1 MTLKDLE
8 YFVAIAKEKSITRA
22 AANLFVAQP
31 ALSQCIQKLEK
42 ELGIAL
48 FLRSSSGVLLTS
60 EGRCFL
66 EFAQGVLQE
75 RADLNRK
82 IQDVEN
88 AENGEIRLGF
98 TGTQATYVLP
108 YILPDF
114 QNKHP
119 SVRITLVEATSD
131 EIEQKLTHK
140 EVDIGILHLPVLRD
154 ELDYFEI
161 NADNMV
167 VIPREMSNYQD
178 YVYYKDG
185 SENPY
190 INLEFLREEPL
201 VLTQP
206 WQRSRMVT
214 DQILTNAGIQPK
226 IQQISRNL
234 STLDALAQVN
244 FGTVIMPEKQLSRGL
259 QGRKRFRIE
268 ENIAVSYAFVVAT
281 LKNAYLPIA
290 VRNMRQ
296 KFMDKRYTF

>member
-8 YFVAIAKEKSITRA
+8 YFAAIAKEKSITRTA
-22 AANLFVAQP
+22 AKLFVAQP

-48 FLRSSSGVLLTS
+48 FVRSSSGVLLTS
-60 EGRCFL
+60 EGQCFL
-66 EFAQGVLQE
+66 EFAQSVLQE
-75 RADLNRK
+75 RSDLNRK

-114 QNKHP
+114 QMNHP
-119 SVRITLVEATSD
+119 GVRITLVEATSD
-131 EIEQKLTHK
+131 EIEQKLTHR

-234 STLDALAQVN
+234 STLDALAQVD

-296 KFMDKRYTF
+296 EFMDKRYTF

>member
-48 FLRSSSGVLLTS
+48 FVRSSSGVLLTS
-60 EGRCFL
+60 EGQCFL

-75 RADLNRK
+75 RSDLNRK

-108 YILPDF
+108 YILPNF
-114 QNKHP
+114 QMKHP
-119 SVRITLVEATSD
+119 GVRITLVEATSD
-131 EIEQKLTHK
+131 EIEQKLTRR

-154 ELDYFEI
+154 ELDYFEL

-178 YVYYKDG
+178 YVYYKEG
-185 SENPY
+185 SDEPY

-214 DQILTNAGIQPK
+214 DQILTNAGILPK

-244 FGTVIMPEKQLSRGL
+244 YGTVIMPEKQLSRGL
-259 QGRKRFRIE
+259 QGRTHFHIE
-268 ENIAVSYAFVVAT
+268 ENFAVPYAFVVAT

-290 VRNMRQ
+290 VRYMRQ
-296 KFMDKRYTF
+296 EFMDKRYTF

>member
-48 FLRSSSGVLLTS
+48 FVRSSSGVLLTS
-60 EGRCFL
+60 EGQCFL

-75 RADLNRK
+75 RSDLNRK

-114 QNKHP
+114 QMKHP
-119 SVRITLVEATSD
+119 GVRITLVEATSD
-131 EIEQKLTHK
+131 EIEQKLTRR

-154 ELDYFEI
+154 ELDYFEL

-178 YVYYKDG
+178 YVYYKEG
-185 SENPY
+185 SDEPY

-214 DQILTNAGIQPK
+214 DQILTNAGILPK

-244 FGTVIMPEKQLSRGL
+244 YGTVIMPEKQLSRGL
-259 QGRKRFRIE
+259 QGRTHLHIE
-268 ENIAVSYAFVVAT
+268 ENFAVPYAFVVAT

-290 VRNMRQ
+290 VRYMRQ
-296 KFMDKRYTF
+296 EFMDKRYTF